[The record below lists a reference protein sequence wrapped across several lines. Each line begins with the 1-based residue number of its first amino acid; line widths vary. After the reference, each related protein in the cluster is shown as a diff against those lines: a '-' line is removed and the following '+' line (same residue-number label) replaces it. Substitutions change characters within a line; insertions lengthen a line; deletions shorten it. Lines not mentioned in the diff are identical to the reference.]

1 MLDEKGN
8 GRNFFVCDYE
18 GNPGN
23 LNLELAF
30 HGMFCETLKRDTS
43 SIITNIICIS
53 HFLVLE
59 FPSTKL
65 LAELGLTKNSEKFV

>member
-43 SIITNIICIS
+43 FIITKHYL
-53 HFLVLE
+53 HFSFLSFRV
-59 FPSTKL
+59 SI
-65 LAELGLTKNSEKFV
+65 N